1 MTEPIFRLAEPG
13 EVGLMLDW
21 AGEEGWNPG
30 LEDGPAFVAADPEGF
45 FLAIC
50 DARPVAAISVVNHAP
65 GMAFLG
71 LYLCRPAYRGRGIG
85 YALWRHALLHA
96 GGRCI
101 GLDGVAAQ
109 EGNYAK
115 SGFVRA
121 GASIRLEG
129 RLDPAGAPDLRA
141 ATAADWP
148 GLLALDRDA
157 SGFDR
162 PRFLA
167 AWVAPARTRRTV
179 VMGAGAVRG
188 FAVVRQCRSGVKIG
202 PVVAPDVEAG
212 LGLMRAAAG
221 VFPGDAVAVDLPSA
235 NRGLAARLADL
246 GFVETFRTARMYRGQ
261 PPVPGPGLQAIATME
276 LG

>member
-1 MTEPIFRLAEPG
+1 M
-13 EVGLMLDW
+13 
-21 AGEEGWNPG
+21 
-30 LEDGPAFVAADPEGF
+30 
-45 FLAIC
+45 
-50 DARPVAAISVVNHAP
+50 
-65 GMAFLG
+65 
-71 LYLCRPAYRGRGIG
+71 
-85 YALWRHALLHA
+85 
-96 GGRCI
+96 
-101 GLDGVAAQ
+101 AAQ

-129 RLDPAGAPDLRA
+129 RLDPAGAPGLRA